1 MKTTLFIFTLVLLT
15 LIGCQ
20 TNQSTKTVKDLDGN
34 IYHTVTIGKQTW
46 MVENLRVTKY
56 RNGSS
61 IPMLDNRTSWVNDTS
76 GAYCYYNNDSANGK
90 IYGLLYNGPAILN
103 PKNLAPE
110 GWHIPSDNEWQKLI
124 DYLGGE
130 KVAGGKLKEKGNIHW
145 LENVGA
151 TNQSAFSA
159 LPAGQR
165 DANIQV
171 NDQYN
176 SFDWLGLR
184 TFFASSTE
192 WGNTIV
198 WVRDLQNLNDCVYRI
213 HGGGKNGISVRCIKD

>member
-1 MKTTLFIFTLVLLT
+1 MKTTLFIFSLVLLS
-15 LIGCQ
+15 LVCCQ
-20 TNQSTKTVKDLDGN
+20 TKQSTQIVKDLDGN
-34 IYHTVTIGKQTW
+34 IYHTVTIGTQTW

-56 RNGSS
+56 RDGSP
-61 IPMLDNRTSWVNDTS
+61 ILMLDNRTLWVNDS
-76 GAYCYYNNDSANGK
+76 IGAYCYYNNDSANGK

-103 PKNLAPE
+103 PKKLAPE
-110 GWHIPSDNEWQKLI
+110 GWHIPSDEEWQKMI

-130 KVAGGKLKEKGNIHW
+130 NVAGGKLKEKGNAHW

-151 TNQSAFSA
+151 TNQSGFSA

-192 WGNTIV
+192 WGDKIV
-198 WVRDLQNLNDCVYRI
+198 WVRNLQNLNGRVNRI
-213 HGGGKNGISVRCIKD
+213 HGGGSNGISVRCVRD